1 MLSGI
6 TSPTR
11 PWFKLATPDP
21 EMMQYGPVKRWLDV
35 VMTRMNDV
43 MNRSNVYQSLPIIYR
58 HLGVFGTA
66 AMAVLEDDEDVIRTH
81 PLPIWKLRPVKLA
94 SFVSRYHVSRFLH
107 DCPPDC
113 YAVWPGQRQ

>member
-1 MLSGI
+1 TRIVDPTASKAARTLQSGMLSGI

-43 MNRSNVYQSLPIIYR
+43 MNRSNVYQSLPI
-58 HLGVFGTA
+58 
-66 AMAVLEDDEDVIRTH
+66 
-81 PLPIWKLRPVKLA
+81 
-94 SFVSRYHVSRFLH
+94 
-107 DCPPDC
+107 
-113 YAVWPGQRQ
+113 